1 MHSPTLGIDTTLPRI
16 DLRLRVNGD
25 RLRVGVRAWAQA
37 EALPLTAV
45 LDVDRTRGNGE
56 AWLGADPVDFHAWSP
71 LLAGRRCAPARAR
84 ANSTCG

>member
-45 LDVDRTRGNGE
+45 LDVDRTRQRRG
-56 AWLGADPVDFHAWSP
+56 
-71 LLAGRRCAPARAR
+71 LAGRRSGRFPCLVSAVGYRRVRLREGR